1 MIKHFLNLKMYKKLL
16 VSPLVA
22 IVFLLILG
30 IVSYRGLEEQKS
42 IIREIFEDRFQMYQD
57 SAKIMSDIKSVHA
70 NIYQVLNLSSINADA
85 KLVEEL
91 GKQQITTLQD
101 SLNLINLVMKKN
113 LTNEEKKYYQY
124 CMQQVLDYKNA
135 VIQVVDMAAADYNL
149 ATSMMKPAVGKF
161 QILNQNLQGLMDLES
176 KLSRQKY
183 DYAMQSFK
191 TTLIIFIAVFVTAIL
206 LSVLTSAF
214 MTRFLL
220 STIRKVNEVVG
231 MIAEGDLTQG
241 LEIRA
246 RDEMGQLAQ
255 SVDTMRTNVE
265 KAVGKSMT
273 ISHSLAESAS
283 EQAAALEETSSSL
296 NQTASMTKQ
305 NATNTKEANQLMA
318 ASSKAADDA
327 NGSMKDLTKSMNEIA
342 DASMQAQKI
351 VKSIDEIAFQT
362 NLLALNA
369 AVEAARAGEA
379 GAGFAVVAGEVRNL
393 AMRATEAAKGTS
405 GLIEDIINRVN
416 TGENHVKVTN
426 EVFHVVHDT
435 SKRVV
440 LLMGRIAEASQEQS
454 EGIDQINRAVSE
466 MNTVTQRNASL
477 SEELASAMS
486 MFKTNSSPG

>member
-1 MIKHFLNLKMYKKLL
+1 MIEHFLNLKMYKKLL
-16 VSPLVA
+16 LSPFVA

-30 IVSYRGLEEQKS
+30 IVSYRGLNEQKS
-42 IIREIFEDRFQMYQD
+42 IIRELFENRFQMYQD
-57 SAKIMSDIKSVHA
+57 SAKIMGDIKGVHA
-70 NIYQVLNLSSINADA
+70 NVYQVLNLSSVNADA
-85 KLVEEL
+85 KQIEGL
-91 GKQQITTLQD
+91 GKQQINTLQE
-101 SLNLINLVMKKN
+101 SLSLINGTMNKN
-113 LTNEEKKYYQY
+113 LTPEEKRYYQG
-124 CMQQVLDYKNA
+124 CVQQVADYKNS
-135 VIQVVDMAAADYNL
+135 VVQVVDMAAADYNL
-149 ATSMMKPAVGKF
+149 ATTMMKPVVNKF
-161 QILNQNLQGLMDLES
+161 QILNQTLQGLMDLEN

-191 TTLIIFIAVFVTAIL
+191 TTLILFIAVFVTAIL
-206 LSVLTSAF
+206 LSVLMSAF

-255 SVDTMRTNVE
+255 SVDTMRMKVE
-265 KAVGKSMT
+265 NAVGKSMT

-283 EQAAALEETSSSL
+283 EQASALEETSASL

-305 NATNTKEANQLMA
+305 NAANTKEANQLMA
-318 ASSKAADDA
+318 TSNKAAEEA

-351 VKSIDEIAFQT
+351 VRSIDEIAFQT

-405 GLIEDIINRVN
+405 GLIDDIINRVN

-426 EVFHVVHDT
+426 EVFQVVHDT
-435 SKRVV
+435 SKKVV
-440 LLMGRIAEASQEQS
+440 HLMGRIADASQEQS
-454 EGIDQINRAVSE
+454 EGIDQINRAVNE
-466 MNTVTQRNASL
+466 MNTVTQRNAAL
-477 SEELASAMS
+477 SEELASVMS
-486 MFKTNSSPG
+486 MFKTNDSSG